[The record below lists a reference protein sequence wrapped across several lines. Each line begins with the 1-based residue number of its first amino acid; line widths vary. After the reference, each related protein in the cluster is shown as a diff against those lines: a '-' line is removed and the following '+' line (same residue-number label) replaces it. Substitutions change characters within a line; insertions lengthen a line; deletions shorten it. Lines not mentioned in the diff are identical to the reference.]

1 VPNLL
6 YNTAHMG
13 AFFSLL
19 PYGLVLQGLA
29 IFHFIRRRPD
39 GYWLWIIIFGS
50 WLGALVYIAVE
61 VIPDAGL
68 LRDSFRIFPRRS
80 RINQLRV
87 MVEDNPAPA
96 NLEELGALYL
106 EDKRYKEAKDCFD
119 RAISSRADSI
129 DAFYR
134 RALAE
139 MELKEY
145 QPAISD
151 LEGVVQQDF
160 KYDFHRAAGL
170 LAHAYAESG
179 QAEKAANLFQRVTAI
194 STSTEIQY
202 YYAAFLA
209 SQGRQA
215 EAQDWL
221 ERIKAKK
228 RTMPSFQKRRE
239 RPWFR
244 RAAALAKAAH

>member
-1 VPNLL
+1 ML
-6 YNTAHMG
+6 YNTADMG
-13 AFFSLL
+13 EFVHLL
-19 PYGLVLQGLA
+19 PYGLVLQAVA
-29 IFHFIRRRPD
+29 ILHFIRRRPD

-50 WLGALVYIAVE
+50 WLGALVYIVAE
-61 VIPDAGL
+61 VTPDAGL
-68 LRDSFRIFPRRS
+68 LREGFRMFPRRN
-80 RINQLRV
+80 RISQLRV

-106 EDKRYKEAKDCFD
+106 EDKQYAKAKECFD

-129 DAFYR
+129 DTFYR

-145 QPAISD
+145 PEAISD
-151 LEGVVQQDF
+151 LERVTQQGF

-170 LAHAYAESG
+170 LAHAYAETR
-179 QAEKAANLFQRVTAI
+179 QAEKANALFERVTAV
-194 STSTEIQY
+194 STATEIQY
-202 YYAAFLA
+202 YYACFLA
-209 SQGRQA
+209 SQGRKSESQ
-215 EAQDWL
+215 EWL
-221 ERIKAKK
+221 ERIKSKK

-244 RAAALAKAAH
+244 RAAALAKVAK